1 MISQEKIL
9 QIQEMYIN
17 GFNKTQI
24 AKQLDVSA
32 ATVRKYADGL
42 SQEKDEMIGK
52 TFGSLT
58 VVKKLPKN
66 PELVSRC
73 VRYLCVCQCGKEIEA
88 NGNSLRTGHTTS
100 CGCSRKGA
108 SVKDLTGQRFC
119 KLLVVGP
126 TDKRKDRKMVW
137 ECVCDCGRTTY
148 LNSSELHHHKSC
160 GCLSASYGE
169 EIIDKLLSKMAYNY
183 TTQYRIPECKSVRSL
198 PFDFAIFD
206 KDNNLKCLIEYQGDI
221 HYKTTGGWN
230 TPERLEQNQKRD
242 EIKEEYCK
250 QNNIQLI
257 IIPYW
262 DLEKINE
269 EYLRKAIES
278 NGLCSNS

>member
-1 MISQEKIL
+1 
-9 QIQEMYIN
+9 
-17 GFNKTQI
+17 
-24 AKQLDVSA
+24 
-32 ATVRKYADGL
+32 
-42 SQEKDEMIGK
+42 
-52 TFGSLT
+52 
-58 VVKKLPKN
+58 
-66 PELVSRC
+66 
-73 VRYLCVCQCGKEIEA
+73 
-88 NGNSLRTGHTTS
+88 
-100 CGCSRKGA
+100 
-108 SVKDLTGQRFC
+108 
-119 KLLVVGP
+119 
-126 TDKRKDRKMVW
+126 
-137 ECVCDCGRTTY
+137 
-148 LNSSELHHHKSC
+148 
-160 GCLSASYGE
+160 
-169 EIIDKLLSKMAYNY
+169 MAYNY

-242 EIKEEYCK
+242 KIKEEYCK

>member
-9 QIQEMYIN
+9 QIQKMYIN

-32 ATVRKYADGL
+32 ATVRKYAEGL

-58 VVKKLPKN
+58 VIKKVPKN
-66 PELVSRC
+66 PELASRC
-73 VRYLCVCQCGKEIEA
+73 VRYLCVCQCGKEIEV

-160 GCLSASYGE
+160 GCLLASYGE

-183 TTQYRIPECKSVRSL
+183 TTQYRIPECKSIKPL

-242 EIKEEYCK
+242 YIKEEYCK